1 MVFLLSVPS
10 TSIIII
16 CVIVSFSG
24 MDAACEC
31 NLWEGEVKARERERG
46 GCYGR
51 EGATTAV
58 TRLGTWGAS
67 VPSKE
72 TMDIYE
78 GRVAPSN
85 WGTHLNAV

>member
-1 MVFLLSVPS
+1 MN
-10 TSIIII
+10 
-16 CVIVSFSG
+16 VIFG
-24 MDAACEC
+24 RER
-31 NLWEGEVKARERERG
+31 LKPRRERERE

-58 TRLGTWGAS
+58 TCLGTWGAS

-85 WGTHLNAV
+85 WGTHLNAVCSDREAPVQL

>member
-1 MVFLLSVPS
+1 M
-10 TSIIII
+10 
-16 CVIVSFSG
+16 
-24 MDAACEC
+24 A
-31 NLWEGEVKARERERG
+31 
-46 GCYGR
+46 
-51 EGATTAV
+51 GATTAV

-85 WGTHLNAV
+85 WGTHLNAVCSDREAPVQL